1 MATYLDKSDEEL
13 KALVRKRDE
22 LKKEIEHQRKVKKI
36 QDEVDELQDELDVL
50 KGKKKSKKEKEDIKK
65 DWLEDFLKKIER
77 KDPCPYEPKPWI
89 VPQLPGEPL
98 IYKVTCSE

>member
-22 LKKEIEHQRKVKKI
+22 LKKEIE
-36 QDEVDELQDELDVL
+36 
-50 KGKKKSKKEKEDIKK
+50 DIKK
-65 DWLEDFLKKIER
+65 DWLEDFLKKIEK